1 VPDTARRL
9 RPSGPGGPGGPG
21 GSGGPGEPGGS
32 GGPGEP
38 GGSGGPGGPGAPDGL
53 VVLTFAALLAL
64 VVADLSGMSKAE
76 TERIWL
82 PFLVWLLPTTALL
95 PARDRRR
102 WLLVQA
108 CLSLLVNHLLLTGW

>member
-1 VPDTARRL
+1 YAYWVWANLAVASVVAGPACVAGARRMLSAVPDAARRL
-9 RPSGPGGPGGPG
+9 R
-21 GSGGPGEPGGS
+21 
-32 GGPGEP
+32 
-38 GGSGGPGGPGAPDGL
+38 PGGPGAPDGL

-102 WLLVQA
+102 WLLVQS